1 MTMEKIIELLAV
13 ADAYFGK
20 PQTDESRKA
29 ISTVWAKSD
38 LRTSPDDIAEQ
49 AFYDVIPHCKW
60 QNQLLPDWLARIQK
74 IQGERLMTERCLKAH
89 SRMQKM
95 LKARAERNLLKE

>member
-1 MTMEKIIELLAV
+1 MTMEKTIELLAV

-38 LRTSPDDIAEQ
+38 LRTAPEDIADQ
-49 AFYDVIPHCKW
+49 AFYDVIQH
-60 QNQLLPDWLARIQK
+60 QLLPDWLERIQK
-74 IQGERLMTERCLKAH
+74 IQGERLMTERCLH
-89 SRMQKM
+89 SHRKLQKM
-95 LKARAERNLLKE
+95 LKARAERKLLKE

>member
-1 MTMEKIIELLAV
+1 MTMEKTIELLAV

-38 LRTSPDDIAEQ
+38 LRTAPDDIAEQ

-60 QNQLLPDWLARIQK
+60 QN
-74 IQGERLMTERCLKAH
+74 
-89 SRMQKM
+89 
-95 LKARAERNLLKE
+95 